1 MARRRTSAHPRRGA
15 GLRRWARS
23 FSALTLAL
31 MLWVGWLWVAPLLPG
46 PPVETRQVVVAPKAL
61 PPQITPSAAPSTPPQ
76 GPGWGDSLREWL
88 RDFGGARTPVV
99 PPVVSPIAR
108 PEAPQAPLTGQIDRI
123 LIEKSARRMTVYRG
137 GEALKSYRIDLGF
150 APSGHKQKQGDGRT
164 PEGVYRVDR
173 RNDRSSYHLSIG
185 IDYPRAEDRRRA
197 RAAGVDP
204 GGDIFIHGAP
214 NAQPKGTRLAADWTA
229 GCVAITN
236 PEIEELF
243 RATPIG
249 AEVEIRP

>member
-1 MARRRTSAHPRRGA
+1 M
-15 GLRRWARS
+15 
-23 FSALTLAL
+23 
-31 MLWVGWLWVAPLLPG
+31 
-46 PPVETRQVVVAPKAL
+46 VVAPPAVIA
-61 PPQITPSAAPSTPPQ
+61 PARTITPPDAPQQ

-88 RDFGGARTPVV
+88 RDFGGVRPPATP
-99 PPVVSPIAR
+99 PIAR
-108 PEAPQAPLTGQIDRI
+108 PEPPQAPLTGQIDRI

-150 APSGHKQKQGDGRT
+150 TPAGHKQKQGDGRT

-185 IDYPRAEDRRRA
+185 IDYPRPEDRRRA

-214 NAQPKGTRLAADWTA
+214 NALPKGMRLAADWTA

-236 PEIEELF
+236 LEIEELF
-243 RATPIG
+243 HATPIG

>member
-1 MARRRTSAHPRRGA
+1 MARRKTSLRRGQIA
-15 GLRRWARS
+15 RGRGLRRWARG
-23 FSALTLAL
+23 FSALTLGL
-31 MLWVGWLWVAPLLPG
+31 MLWVAWLWVAPLVPG
-46 PPVETRQVVVAPKAL
+46 PPAEGRQIVVAPPRAL
-61 PPQITPSAAPSTPPQ
+61 PQSLPAPQ

-88 RDFGGARTPVV
+88 RDFGAAR
-99 PPVVSPIAR
+99 PPVSPPVIPPIVR
-108 PEAPQAPLTGQIDRI
+108 PDAPQTPLTGQIDRI

-137 GEALKSYRIDLGF
+137 GQALKSYRIDLGF

-164 PEGVYRVDR
+164 PEGIYRVDR
-173 RNDRSSYHLSIG
+173 RNDRSAYHLSIG

-197 RAAGVDP
+197 RVQGVDP

-214 NAQPKGTRLAADWTA
+214 NAQPRGTRLAADWTA